1 MEVGRTDRVGNLV
14 RSVHIPAPR
23 DGAMVDD
30 DGLEYA
36 VPLYRDPEKTARI
49 VAARRR
55 GERVKDI
62 AAREGV
68 SPQRVSYICR
78 DAGLTARRS
87 TTSPPKACAEC
98 GKLMRDR
105 SAVYCS
111 RKCAD
116 AALYPNPVGK
126 RLYELRRDGAATWTE
141 IADALGWRPDLPRPA
156 RRAQA
161 GASARRYA
169 EAHGLPWPLPDRAKS
184 ERLAR
189 RAGKRAAAARE
200 IEEAESRVRALF
212 DELPKDGTI
221 TEPEAERLLVELHRV
236 GLSFGRIAARTNCS
250 ESYVEKVVRRRAPE
264 LIRPRASRGKAAPS
278 APQLLDLREARKR
291 WRAEG
296 YRRRR
301 AEQDARMLA
310 AYLAGEPI
318 RDIARREGLGRDA
331 VMKRISG
338 AIPKPP

>member
-1 MEVGRTDRVGNLV
+1 
-14 RSVHIPAPR
+14 
-23 DGAMVDD
+23 MVDD
-30 DGLEYA
+30 DGLKYA
-36 VPLYRDPEKTARI
+36 VPHYRDPEKTARI

-78 DAGLTARRS
+78 DAGMTARRS
-87 TTSPPKACAEC
+87 TTPPPKPCAEC
-98 GKLMRDR
+98 GKLLRDR
-105 SAVYCS
+105 SAIYCS
-111 RKCAD
+111 RKCAQ
-116 AALYPNPVGK
+116 AALYPDPVGK

-156 RRAQA
+156 RRLRAA
-161 GASARRYA
+161 ASARRYA
-169 EAHGLPWPLPDRAKS
+169 EAHGLPWPLPDRARS
-184 ERLAR
+184 ERLAV
-189 RAGKRAAAARE
+189 RAEKWAAAARE
-200 IEEAESRVRALF
+200 TEETENRVRALF
-212 DELPKDGTI
+212 DELPKDRTI
-221 TEPEAERLLVELHRV
+221 TEPEAERFLVELYRV

-250 ESYVEKVVRRRAPE
+250 VGYVEKVVRRRAPE
-264 LIRPRASRGKAAPS
+264 LIRPRAPRGKRAPPAAP
-278 APQLLDLREARKR
+278 LLDLREARKS

-301 AEQDARMLA
+301 AEQDARMAA
-310 AYLAGEPI
+310 AYLAGESL

-338 AIPKPP
+338 ATPKPP

>member
-1 MEVGRTDRVGNLV
+1 
-14 RSVHIPAPR
+14 
-23 DGAMVDD
+23 MVDD

-36 VPLYRDPEKTARI
+36 VPHYRDPKKTARI
-49 VAARRR
+49 VAARRC

-87 TTSPPKACAEC
+87 TTPPPKPCAEC
-98 GKLMRDR
+98 GKLLRDR

-111 RKCAD
+111 RKCAQ
-116 AALYPNPVGK
+116 AALSPDPVGK

-141 IADALGWRPDLPRPA
+141 IADSLGWRPDLPRPA
-156 RRAQA
+156 RRVRAAA
-161 GASARRYA
+161 GARRYA
-169 EAHGLPWPLPDRAKS
+169 EAHGLPWPLPDRARS
-184 ERLAR
+184 EHLAS
-189 RAGKRAAAARE
+189 RAEKRAAAAQE
-200 IEEAESRVRALF
+200 IEEAESRIRALL
-212 DELPKDGTI
+212 DELPKDRTI
-221 TEPEAERLLVELHRV
+221 TEPEAERFLVALY
-236 GLSFGRIAARTNCS
+236 GTGRGFTWIAARTNCS
-250 ESYVEKVVRRRAPE
+250 ASYVEKVVRRRAPE
-264 LIRPRASRGKAAPS
+264 LIRPREHRGRRAPPAAP
-278 APQLLDLREARKR
+278 LLDLREVRKN

-301 AEQDARMLA
+301 VAQDARMLA
-310 AYLAGEPI
+310 AYLAGESL

-338 AIPKPP
+338 ATPKPP